1 MGAPIERDARSV
13 EPAVLVLGKAISIVA
28 NTEIMNDMRM
38 ITPFGS
44 PREHAAAVYAAEFD

>member
-1 MGAPIERDARSV
+1 
-13 EPAVLVLGKAISIVA
+13 LGKAISIVA